1 LTRSITATRRIT
13 ILILLA
19 AITVAACG
27 RTSTSAPTPPADPVL
42 WLSADSGIVG
52 GAPATSVTDTARQ
65 PFWTDLSGSA
75 NHAYVI
81 DEPPGAS
88 ASPEGSEP
96 DRRPLPVLGSERNLI
111 RFDGRDD
118 LLGLTDAEQF
128 NLGGPW
134 AERTIAVAFTTSAD
148 VNRRQM
154 IFETGG
160 DLRGFNIYLDAGRLH
175 MSAYN
180 LWNDDGGRT
189 TPFGPL
195 DVTAPVDPGTAYA
208 VILELDQPEGR
219 VRGWVN
225 GRLTGELDD
234 AGRVFQHHEDTGIG
248 AINEDT
254 YYHDGVRQGVP
265 AADFFAGDIAQI
277 LVYNRPLSAAERA
290 SLWVVLR

>member
-1 LTRSITATRRIT
+1 MTRLMTATRRILS
-13 ILILLA
+13 LIPLA
-19 AITVAACG
+19 CMTAVACG
-27 RTSTSAPTPPADPVL
+27 RPSTSTPVPPADPVL
-42 WLSADSGIVG
+42 WLSADSGVVSA
-52 GAPATSVTDTARQ
+52 APATSVTDSARQ

-81 DEPPGAS
+81 DRPPGARLTP
-88 ASPEGSEP
+88 AGGEL
-96 DRRPLPVLGSERNLI
+96 DRRPVPVLDSGRNVI

-118 LLGLTDAEQF
+118 LLGLSDADDL

-134 AERTIAVAFTTSAD
+134 AERVIAVAFTTSTD
-148 VNRRQM
+148 VDRRQM
-154 IFETGG
+154 VFETGG

-195 DVTAPVDPGTAYA
+195 DVAVPVSPGTAYA
-208 VILELDQPEGR
+208 VILELDQPAGR

-225 GRLTGELDD
+225 GSLAGELDG

-265 AADFFAGDIAQI
+265 AANFFAGDIARI
-277 LVYNRPLSAAERA
+277 LVYNRRLLDAERA
-290 SLWVVLR
+290 SLWEALR